1 MLSRMSDPWSN
12 PPGGGDQPPPPPPP
26 PPTPSWSTPPP
37 PPSYGGTPGAGPGT
51 GYGPTPAYMGAPG
64 TGQKTNTLAIVA
76 LVTGILG
83 ICCGFLAIAGVVTG
97 VMGRNQIKASN
108 GLEKGDGMALAGII
122 LGAIGLV
129 LWALWIVVQVA
140 VNA

>member
-1 MLSRMSDPWSN
+1 
-12 PPGGGDQPPPPPPP
+12 
-26 PPTPSWSTPPP
+26 
-37 PPSYGGTPGAGPGT
+37 
-51 GYGPTPAYMGAPG
+51 MGAPG